1 MDRRRWLKRVIGFAL
16 ITLILVGC
24 GGPEIGPTATPT
36 VPPSPTPHSPEAILE
51 MTAISMDDLESYHFE
66 MVVHMTIVSGGTT
79 VESPLIFTGDFQ
91 APDRFQGELTLDMLG
106 QSIEVEIII
115 IGEMF
120 YITDPTSGDWLMS
133 EEAVTPFTPQDFVGL
148 EPSDLANME
157 GLTLLG
163 ENVLDGVPV
172 YHLEGKLAAEAM
184 ELALGEAGGEVK
196 AEFWIGVEDGWI
208 RQANLEMEFVQEGDE
223 LAEVHA
229 TVFMTFSEF
238 NKEIVIEAP

>member
-1 MDRRRWLKRVIGFAL
+1 MNTRKTVKQVFGF
-16 ITLILVGC
+16 TLIVLTLVGC
-24 GGPEIGPTATPT
+24 GGPEIGPTTTPT
-36 VPPSPTPHSPEAILE
+36 VPPSPTPLSPEVILE
-51 MTAISMDDLESYHFE
+51 MTAASMDDLESYHFE
-66 MVVHMTIVSGGTT
+66 MVAHMTIVSGGATL
-79 VESPLIFTGDFQ
+79 ESPLNFTGDFQ
-91 APDRFQGELTLDMLG
+91 VPDRFQGELTMDMLG

-115 IGEMF
+115 IGETF

-133 EEAVTPFTPQDFVGL
+133 NEAVTPFTPEDFVGL
-148 EPSDLANME
+148 EQSDLANMD

-196 AEFWIGVEDGWI
+196 VEFWIGVEDGWI
-208 RQANLEMEFVQEGDE
+208 RRANLEMEFVQEGDE
-223 LAEVHA
+223 LAEVNA
-229 TVFMTFSEF
+229 TVFITFSEF